1 MARYI
6 GPRAR
11 RMRLVGRDLE
21 LFSSKRPVDKKCK
34 FETRPGRS
42 VKRREPTTEYGV
54 QLEMK
59 QAIRAYYGVLERQFK
74 NYYFKAGRMSGS
86 KSDNLMLL
94 LESRLDN
101 VVYRM
106 GFAPTRR
113 AARQLVSHGH
123 VQVKRPKAEQ
133 FARVTI
139 PSYLVGPG
147 SEIAL
152 SETAKAMPTVMQ
164 SMESMKERSVLD
176 WFEVSFDKAVGR
188 CVAQPELSFLHHMF
202 KANLVVEL
210 YSK

>member
-1 MARYI
+1 MARYT

-11 RMRLVGRDLE
+11 RMRLAGKDLE
-21 LFSSKRPVDKKCK
+21 LFSSKRPIEKKCK
-34 FETRPGRS
+34 FDTRPGRS
-42 VKRREPTTEYGV
+42 MKRRGRTTEYGV

-59 QAIRAYYGVLERQFK
+59 QSIKDYYGILERQFK
-74 NYYFKAGRMSGS
+74 NYYHKAGRMSGS

-94 LESRLDN
+94 LERRLDN
-101 VVYRM
+101 IVYRM

-123 VQVKRPKAEQ
+123 VKVKRPNATEFQ
-133 FARVTI
+133 RVDI
-139 PSYLVGPG
+139 PSYLIEKG

-152 SETAKAMPTVMQ
+152 SQTAMSIVYVMQ
-164 SMESMKERSVLD
+164 SIESSKVDNPFNWL
-176 WFEVSFDKAVGR
+176 EVTHDNGVGR
-188 CVAQPELSFLHHMF
+188 YVADPELDFLHANF